1 MRRGFGDAH
10 VASRREGKVARV
22 PAADDGARG
31 EVARLGWTFTRGET
45 PRAGL
50 RRVSVLISAVIC
62 VRGPGIDGRG
72 IARPGAAA
80 LAARFIVEPALPEQA
95 TFGLRC
101 VPAASLYRDS
111 ALIHRGTLSHSFLAK
126 PAPRPKSTCDSDN
139 IRFGITLGWPW
150 SNSLEIW
157 NSHRAKWQTVRR
169 FCNNTDLAR
178 LFANRVC
185 RTVCSLGRT
194 PQPSRKRHRQIEA
207 TRERARWGGRS
218 RGGRWAS

>member
-1 MRRGFGDAH
+1 MCSSD
-10 VASRREGKVARV
+10 
-22 PAADDGARG
+22 
-31 EVARLGWTFTRGET
+31 L
-45 PRAGL
+45 
-50 RRVSVLISAVIC
+50 AVIC

-111 ALIHRGTLSHSFLAK
+111 ALIHRGTLSHPFSQNLPHGRKAHAIRITFGSGSHLAGHGVTVWK
-126 PAPRPKSTCDSDN
+126 FGTLIAPSGRRLEDSV
-139 IRFGITLGWPW
+139 ITP
-150 SNSLEIW
+150 IW
-157 NSHRAKWQTVRR
+157 RAY
-169 FCNNTDLAR
+169 L
-178 LFANRVC
+178 LIEFAEPYAASVA
-185 RTVCSLGRT
+185 L
-194 PQPSRKRHRQIEA
+194 QPSRKRHRQIEA

>member
-1 MRRGFGDAH
+1 MHECPPRMTARAERSR
-10 VASRREGKVARV
+10 AS
-22 PAADDGARG
+22 DGR
-31 EVARLGWTFTRGET
+31 FTRGET

-50 RRVSVLISAVIC
+50 KRVRVVINLPAVIC

-111 ALIHRGTLSHSFLAK
+111 ALIHRGTLSHPFSQNLPHGRKAH
-126 PAPRPKSTCDSDN
+126 A
-139 IRFGITLGWPW
+139 IRITFGSGSHLLGWPW

-157 NSHRAKWQTVRR
+157 NSHRAKWHTVRR

-194 PQPSRKRHRQIEA
+194 QQPSRKRHRQIEA